1 VTKRTL
7 HHCRVQGAL
16 QPSIEAHR
24 TALGQVTAKRQRSKT
39 VRSIDSLDAS
49 ALLLM
54 CGIVPR
60 ADSAHRCAD
69 LRARDD
75 DGGSAGRGP
84 RTNKRPQR
92 KLLVWAEASGVAMDS
107 EGLPASI
114 PQSPGAI
121 RRTRSTLR
129 VCFPETCGGVLL
141 LSVAVMEH
149 VHGAPR
155 RRTRHGCMSP
165 RRASSCRSSCLEST
179 QGGIRAGR
187 FSYGHGY

>member
-1 VTKRTL
+1 
-7 HHCRVQGAL
+7 L

-39 VRSIDSLDAS
+39 VRPIDSLDAS

-54 CGIVPR
+54 CGIVLR
-60 ADSAHRCAD
+60 ADSAHRCVD

-92 KLLVWAEASGVAMDS
+92 KLLVWAEASGVWIVRGCQRAS
-107 EGLPASI
+107 HRAWSGKENAIYAACLLPRDM
-114 PQSPGAI
+114 
-121 RRTRSTLR
+121 RRM
-129 VCFPETCGGVLL
+129 LL

-149 VHGAPR
+149 VHGQHQRAERGMDACRRAAPR
-155 RRTRHGCMSP
+155 RAGCLVSSQ
-165 RRASSCRSSCLEST
+165 RKAASVLDASAMDTGTKGATARSWNVL
-179 QGGIRAGR
+179 AR
-187 FSYGHGY
+187 FR